1 MCFAHMCE
9 ERFLAVKG
17 TIAGSAGKEGRGCV
31 RASVAGKKARR
42 RVRSGAKV
50 TRKGIWQ
57 EGFELVGV
65 GKTGQV
71 HILVMAI
78 VLLCL

>member
-1 MCFAHMCE
+1 MSE
-9 ERFLAVKG
+9 KRFLAVKG
-17 TIAGSAGKEGRGCV
+17 TIAGSAGKEGRGSV
-31 RASVAGKKARR
+31 GASVASEKARR

-57 EGFELVGV
+57 EGLKLVGV

-78 VLLCL
+78 VMLCL

>member
-1 MCFAHMCE
+1 MRFAHMSE
-9 ERFLAVKG
+9 KRFLAVKG
-17 TIAGSAGKEGRGCV
+17 TIAGSAGKEGRGSV
-31 RASVAGKKARR
+31 RASMARKEAWR
-42 RVRSGAKV
+42 RVRSGTKV

-65 GKTGQV
+65 GQAGQV

>member
-1 MCFAHMCE
+1 MSE
-9 ERFLAVKG
+9 KSFLAVKG
-17 TIAGSAGKEGRGCV
+17 TIAGSAGKEGWGSV
-31 RASVAGKKARR
+31 RASVAGKKAWR

-78 VLLCL
+78 VMLCL